1 MPFKTHTANSPTV
14 FLAGAAGIILEIAL
28 ARLSA
33 LYMGHG
39 MLAAASTLSFY
50 LLGMS
55 LPSILLVSKRGSFA
69 NWLSPLL
76 FTSSLF
82 CLAVKWLWSCQLQI
96 SAGEHLWALASSLLI
111 MAGFLSG
118 LVLPI
123 SLKHSK
129 TNQKFYAYF
138 NSGGALG
145 GLLAGLYLLPQF
157 GLSNLLLS
165 CAGIFLL
172 SAFLTFSKA
181 KISPSTEIN
190 PGQNSNLISLR
201 ATCQIQRQTLLIS
214 TAVFS
219 CQTIFVETC
228 LVRYFSQL
236 CGSSVTALS
245 LIVSLFIAG
254 LAGGNF
260 LALRFNKDTRS
271 TLIVASFLAALGLMF
286 CTAIIYNFPALYI
299 EVFNN
304 NMLLSAACLSLPFA
318 TAQGILWPT
327 TADYLE
333 NKDEQNSHKEFRL
346 LYLTSALS
354 AALAPWLLMAAFN
367 LQITWGSGTLEAGL
381 RFSMV
386 ISCLLAVFYSYSTE
400 KAQQKQGLLKGA
412 VFKLTLLRAS
422 IILSIV
428 CLSPPL
434 DKLVLASGLR
444 FLADEK
450 QGRQE
455 IENQLSAERKYQNL
469 VFFRDGLVSTIA
481 LFKIEQINLA
491 ILREDGRTEAAVAL
505 DQTLPA
511 AGAQSTQALLA
522 LVPFQFLNG
531 DTKKTALVIGLGL
544 GTTSNTAAALPG
556 MSSVTTCELEPAVIA
571 AKALLDKQNSVY
583 PGCSQQTVLAD
594 AREFL
599 RRRTGETQTF
609 SLIISQPSQPSVSGS
624 VDLFSREFLLLTH
637 ARLSNGGVFSQ
648 WLEFPGLSETALKA
662 YLATFKSVY
671 PRSFVFQGK
680 GARELIIIGLKT
692 KEEIEQRKKDLA
704 PAFCGPLRPL
714 FARARV
720 SSLKQYLSSFY
731 LISSDKFGSVLN
743 SGCYREPNK
752 LATDDNM
759 LLAGNLDPNAVS
771 GELPQISPGH
781 SQYSCMNVA
790 EILSP
795 MFSPREQA
803 QMAVSAPDPLDIGE
817 LLLGGEKSLEAARRL
832 ALLYPESLEGQLC
845 LARQNLKG
853 FCQIEE
859 NLQEAKL
866 AANCAL
872 NLQPQSRQALV
883 LQTLCQFALD
893 QRNEEKQDKND
904 KSSALIKKLVQSI
917 GRSGILNEVEKLL
930 SGMDFQSQDQAF
942 YAGEQLDRSVS
953 KATIKGNQNLGIKD
967 LGNKSLGNKNLGN
980 KDLGNKNLRN
990 KDLEILIV
998 SFKRALDS

>member
-55 LPSILLVSKRGSFA
+55 LPSILLVSSRRSFA
-69 NWLSPLL
+69 QWLAPLL

-82 CLAVKWLWSCQLQI
+82 CLAVNWLWSCQLQI
-96 SAGEHLWALASSLLI
+96 GSSEQLWPLASSLLI

-172 SAFLTFSKA
+172 SAFLTLYKA
-181 KISPSTEIN
+181 KVSPTTEIN
-190 PGQNSNLISLR
+190 PGQNSNLISQSPS
-201 ATCQIQRQTLLIS
+201 CQIQRQALLIT

-236 CGSSVTALS
+236 CGSSVAALS
-245 LIVSLFIAG
+245 LIASLFIAG
-254 LAGGNF
+254 LTGGNF
-260 LALRFNKDTRS
+260 LALRFNRDARS
-271 TLIVASFLAALGLMF
+271 TLIAASLLAALGLVS
-286 CTAIIYNFPALYI
+286 CTTIIYNFPTLYI
-299 EVFNN
+299 EFFKNN
-304 NMLLSAACLSLPFA
+304 LLFSAACLSLPFA

-327 TADYLE
+327 TAGYLE

-346 LYLTSALS
+346 LYLISTLS

-381 RFSMV
+381 RLSMV
-386 ISCLLAVFYSYSTE
+386 TSCLLAIFYSSSSD
-400 KAQQKQGLLKGA
+400 KPQQKQTIFKAA
-412 VFKLTLLRAS
+412 VFNRTLLGAS
-422 IILSIV
+422 IILSFV
-428 CLSPPL
+428 FLSPPL
-434 DKLVLASGLR
+434 DKLVLATGLR
-444 FLADEK
+444 FLAAEK
-450 QGRQE
+450 QEQQE
-455 IENQLSAERKYQNL
+455 IENQLSAEKKYQNL

-491 ILREDGRTEAAVAL
+491 ILREDGRTEAAIAL

-522 LVPFQFLNG
+522 LVPFQFLKG
-531 DTKKTALVIGLGL
+531 DTKNTALVIGLGL

-556 MSSVTTCELEPAVIA
+556 MSSVTTCELEPAVIE
-571 AKALLDKQNSVY
+571 AKALLDKQDSACQ
-583 PGCSQQTVLAD
+583 GCRQQTVIAD
-594 AREFL
+594 ARELL
-599 RRRTGETQTF
+599 RRRADETNTF

-624 VDLFSREFLLLTH
+624 VDLFSREFLLLTR
-637 ARLSNGGVFSQ
+637 ARLSEGGVFSQ
-648 WLEFPGLSETALKA
+648 WLEFPGLSATALKA

-680 GARELIIIGLKT
+680 GARELIIIGLKRM
-692 KEEIEQRKKDLA
+692 EEIDQSKKDLT
-704 PAFCGPLRPL
+704 PAFCGALRPL

-720 SSLKQYLSSFY
+720 GSLRQYLSSFY
-731 LISSDKFGSVLN
+731 LINSDKFGSVLN
-743 SGCYREPNK
+743 SGSDREANK

-759 LLAGNLDPNAVS
+759 LLAGNLAPNAAS
-771 GELPQISPGH
+771 GELPQISPDN
-781 SQYSCMNVA
+781 SQNSYINVTQ
-790 EILSP
+790 ILSP
-795 MFSPREQA
+795 MFSPQEQA
-803 QMAVSAPDPLDIGE
+803 QMAASTPDPLDIRK
-817 LLLGGEKSLEAARRL
+817 LLLDGEKSLEAARRL

-845 LARQNLKG
+845 LARQNLKS
-853 FCQIEE
+853 FCQMEE

-872 NLQPQSRQALV
+872 NLQPQSRQALL
-883 LQTLCQFALD
+883 LQALCQFALD
-893 QRNEEKQDKND
+893 QRTEEKQDKND
-904 KSSALIKKLVQSI
+904 KSSALIKKLVQNI

-930 SGMDFQSQDQAF
+930 SSMDFQSQDQAF
-942 YAGEQLDRSVS
+942 YAGEQLNRSVS
-953 KATIKGNQNLGIKD
+953 KATTKGNQD
-967 LGNKSLGNKNLGN
+967 LGNQDLNITDLDN
-980 KDLGNKNLRN
+980 KDLK
-990 KDLEILIV
+990 ILIV